1 MNNTKIY
8 FIWIFLNTLYLVEVV
23 YYIHRLGFCWG
34 LSFLFG
40 IVGQMVFYLICSWK
54 ESICRFFF
62 WKINGFQMIL
72 IRLYPFCIDLSMDSI
87 QIKFDRGIGEFGNI
101 YVLPKVRIRRIN
113 KLISENNRL
122 TKISKY
128 SNYLL
133 YFLIIGVSTYSSK
146 YLGVAVLTLIV
157 STEFFLQMSSDMM
170 FLGSWRAAEKTNQ
183 LSGEIFYSI
192 VLERIESDEK
202 NLIYEYMWEVLSIN
216 ENMSNRKR
224 QAIEGCIIDSI
235 CDGRDYVSN
244 EILDK
249 IVNICNRNEISNE
262 PIYNRVAIL
271 LNLYMNY
278 FHKDYGYYYNGS
290 GELGNNIMWNTI
302 LRRKINSLLEF
313 DYKAVM
319 DYRNNS
325 LAFQKK
331 LERIKNYEK

>member
-1 MNNTKIY
+1 MNNIKIY
-8 FIWIFLNTLYLVEVV
+8 FTWILLNTLYLVEVV

-101 YVLPKVRIRRIN
+101 YVLPKVRINRIDE
-113 KLISENNRL
+113 LVSANNRL
-122 TKISKY
+122 AKISKY

-133 YFLIIGVSTYSSK
+133 WLLIIGVSTYFSI

-157 STEFFLQMSSDMM
+157 STEFFLQTSSDMI
-170 FLGSWRAAEKTNQ
+170 FLGSWRSAEKNNQ

-192 VLERIESDEK
+192 ALERIKSDEK
-202 NLIYEYMWEVLSIN
+202 KLVYEYMWKVLSIN
-216 ENMSNRKR
+216 ENMSNRER
-224 QAIEGCIIDSI
+224 QAIEGCIIDSL
-235 CDGRDYVSN
+235 CDRRDYMSN
-244 EILDK
+244 EMLNK
-249 IVNICNRNEISNE
+249 IVNICNSNGISNE
-262 PIYNRVAIL
+262 PIYNRVAFL

-278 FHKDYGYYYNGS
+278 FHKDYGYYFDGS
-290 GELGNNIMWNTI
+290 GEVRKYITGNKIW
-302 LRRKINSLLEF
+302 RKKINSLLEF
-313 DYKAVM
+313 EYKAFM

-325 LAFQKK
+325 LAFEKK
-331 LERIKNYEK
+331 MERIKNFEK